1 MTKFIEHEGDKN
13 KLDNTSIKQLLIGR
27 DMEIWK

>member
-13 KLDNTSIKQLLIGR
+13 KLDHTSIKQLLIGR